1 MTRGIKR
8 RTWVKLDC
16 QGVLHGS
23 INWLFNLEEQ
33 AVFLKLIPMAAVYCK
48 TPGTIA
54 DNEGKPLSREFIA
67 YELHCPVET
76 LNSVIDKGTK
86 DNCLKDTE
94 QGLVLVN
101 FPLYQFTEYDR
112 QKPWRERQRQKGAKG
127 EIDPSKYTG
136 GKYGH
141 MVHTGSHNPRDLPK
155 EYTPTPDY
163 PDLEGEKDIS
173 Q

>member
-1 MTRGIKR
+1 MTRGIKK

-33 AVFLKLIPMAAVYCK
+33 AVFLKLIPMAAIYCK
-48 TPGTIA
+48 TPGIIA

-94 QGLVLVN
+94 EGLVLVN
-101 FPLYQFTEYDR
+101 FLQYQFSEYDR
-112 QKPWRERQRQKGAKG
+112 QKPYRQAQRGRKRQELSAEDIAKANKENDERIAAHNAAR
-127 EIDPSKYTG
+127 
-136 GKYGH
+136 GK
-141 MVHTGSHNPRDLPK
+141 
-155 EYTPTPDY
+155 
-163 PDLEGEKDIS
+163 
-173 Q
+173 

>member
-1 MTRGIKR
+1 MTRGTKK

-94 QGLVLVN
+94 EGLVLVN
-101 FPLYQFTEYDR
+101 FSRYQFTEYDR
-112 QKPWRERQRQKGAKG
+112 QKPWRERQREKKKKEQ
-127 EIDPSKYTG
+127 IDPNKYTQ
-136 GKYGH
+136 GKYGR
-141 MVHTGSHNPRDLPK
+141 MVHTGDPND
-155 EYTPTPDY
+155 
-163 PDLEGEKDIS
+163 DLEGTKEVSDVHC
-173 Q
+173 

>member
-1 MTRGIKR
+1 MPRGRNK

-48 TPGTIA
+48 TPGIIS
-54 DNEGKPLSREFIA
+54 DNEGKPLPREFIA
-67 YELHCPVET
+67 HELHCPVEV
-76 LNSVIDKGTK
+76 LNSVIQKGSQ
-86 DNCLKDTE
+86 DNCLQETDE
-94 QGLVLVN
+94 GLVLVN
-101 FPLYQFTEYDR
+101 FHIYQFTEYDR
-112 QKPWRERQRQKGAKG
+112 QRPYREAKRRAV
-127 EIDPSKYTG
+127 DPEKFTK

-141 MVHTGSHNPRDLPK
+141 LV
-155 EYTPTPDY
+155 
-163 PDLEGEKDIS
+163 S